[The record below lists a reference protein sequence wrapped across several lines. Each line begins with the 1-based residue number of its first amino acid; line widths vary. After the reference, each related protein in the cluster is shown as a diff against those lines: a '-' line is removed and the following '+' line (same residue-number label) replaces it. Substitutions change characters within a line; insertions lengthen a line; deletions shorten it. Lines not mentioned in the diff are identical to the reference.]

1 MVGSL
6 ICSVCIDPSI
16 LKHLLSVPYSHHLD
30 GGLMKI
36 SFSVGL
42 FKTDCRL
49 QWVVRPYPQEVGKPA
64 DMVQQR
70 VYEMYQLM
78 E

>member
-1 MVGSL
+1 
-6 ICSVCIDPSI
+6 
-16 LKHLLSVPYSHHLD
+16 
-30 GGLMKI
+30 MKI